1 MSSVAPTRADFDKL
15 LSKLDHGTI
24 VALLSCGIAYQQGD
38 EYMSLT
44 SASAM
49 MSFFKWILNAVLQL
63 QVCIEH
69 DGITRDDARR
79 FIALFDRYLTPT
91 FKASTVRTSTV
102 GQEIRRTLNHMA
114 LIFCVFLIKIDFL
127 YVIDSL

>member
-1 MSSVAPTRADFDKL
+1 MSSVAPTRADFNKL
-15 LSKLDHGTI
+15 LSKLDPQAI

-38 EYMSLT
+38 EYTSLT

-49 MSFFKWILNAVLQL
+49 VSFFKWILNAVLQL
-63 QVCIEH
+63 QVCREH
-69 DGITRDDARR
+69 EGITCDDAMQ
-79 FIALFDRYLTPT
+79 FIALFDGYLTPT

-114 LIFCVFLIKIDFL
+114 FSMRML
-127 YVIDSL
+127 